1 MNAQNVIRRP
11 INSEK
16 GTALNEKFNV
26 YLFEVNRTANK
37 LEIKMAVEKLFGVK
51 VSAVRTVIGRGKVL
65 NRGLQS
71 GRKRNFKKAY
81 VTLKEGEKIALFEGV

>member
-1 MNAQNVIRRP
+1 MNAQTIIRRP
-11 INSEK
+11 LVSEK

-26 YLFEVNRTANK
+26 YLFEVDRTANK

-51 VSAVRTVIGRGKVL
+51 VAGVNTVKTRGKTVR
-65 NRGLQS
+65 RGLNA
-71 GRKRNFKKAY
+71 GRKRNHKKAY